1 MLYSGL
7 RGRNQKVSHG
17 MMLYSSSSEIGE
29 TSLRAGK
36 IKVTAFRQ
44 GLGIL
49 CFSINFLNERQTL
62 CFSFNDDEKSSRK
75 YE

>member
-1 MLYSGL
+1 M
-7 RGRNQKVSHG
+7 SHG
-17 MMLYSSSSEIGE
+17 VMLYSSSSETGG
-29 TSLRAGK
+29 TGLRAGK
-36 IKVTAFRQ
+36 MKVTAFRQ

-62 CFSFNDDEKSSRK
+62 CFSFNDDEKSRRK